1 MGGLSTVGLAAHAAG
16 SGAAPCLRA
25 RTGSPR
31 YAARP
36 RHPLARPRRSGGS
49 RGAWGG
55 RRGREAIP
63 GAGAVPGACAPGR
76 PGKAPLTK
84 GGSVQTPRPGPGRR
98 PPRAGGG
105 RRRRGRRRREL
116 PPIPGGRR
124 HRAWRAPKGGWHRR
138 AREGVGGPGHGLC
151 AQGAPVGALVRV
163 GTCEWGRL
171 TRETGRCTSPTQ
183 GFLCLLHTRL
193 CLQLSNLGTEEARTP
208 ACWGGREGCL
218 GPGSAPLSTPR
229 VSGERVGR
237 REGVM
242 RVLKAQRC
250 VKRFRALCGFTSP
263 RGKAMRLSLLC
274 MGKLSHLPHD
284 ATS

>member
-1 MGGLSTVGLAAHAAG
+1 MRRVAAQPRASEHALGLRATRLDLATPLPGPAGQVAPAGRGAAG
-16 SGAAPCLRA
+16 GAGRLFPA
-25 RTGSPR
+25 
-31 YAARP
+31 
-36 RHPLARPRRSGGS
+36 LAR
-49 RGAWGG
+49 
-55 RRGREAIP
+55 
-63 GAGAVPGACAPGR
+63 C
-76 PGKAPLTK
+76 
-84 GGSVQTPRPGPGRR
+84 PGPARQ
-98 PPRAGGG
+98 AA
-105 RRRRGRRRREL
+105 RGRRRSQREGL
-116 PPIPGGRR
+116 CRRPALGPAAGRQGPGEGDAAGAAAGANPPIPGGRR